1 MVVYDNKLA
10 TVGVCW
16 EETTTMFIRIGVLRR
31 GIIRAPGRL
40 YSTAQQTQK
49 PRRIK
54 NLFYGGLALGV
65 GYGIGW
71 GVKGAT
77 TGKGARTQPTEAQIK
92 DLDNVPEYRYL
103 HGHPFVKKL
112 REDPNFVET
121 RYYDAIPDA
130 HRENMVTSGLLAG
143 QGYLTV
149 EPLVFTNVNQ
159 QEMYYLYH
167 VGERLSGHEG
177 IVHGGLLATLL
188 DEGLSRCTFPS
199 LPNKYG
205 VTANLNINYKAP
217 VPAESYLLLHAKV
230 TDAKGRRVKAQGEIH
245 TLKDV
250 AADEQILVEG
260 TVTMVEP
267 RWAKYFLWLFK

>member
-1 MVVYDNKLA
+1 
-10 TVGVCW
+10 
-16 EETTTMFIRIGVLRR
+16 MFTKIGVLRR
-31 GIIRAPGRL
+31 GFLNIHGRF
-40 YSTAQQTQK
+40 YSTTKQVRR
-49 PRRIK
+49 PRRIQS
-54 NLFYGGLALGV
+54 LFYGGLALGV

-71 GVKGAT
+71 GAT
-77 TGKGARTQPTEAQIK
+77 GNRKRPSEAQKIK

-103 HGHPFVKKL
+103 HGHPLVKKL

-121 RYYDAIPDA
+121 RYYDAIPDE
-130 HRENMVTSGLLAG
+130 HRENMLTSGLLAG

-149 EPLVFTNVNQ
+149 EPLVFTNVNEK
-159 QEMYYLYH
+159 EMYYLYH
-167 VGERLSGHEG
+167 VGNRLSGHEG
-177 IVHGGLLATLL
+177 IVHGGFLATLL

-230 TDAKGRRVKAQGEIH
+230 IDAKGRRVKAQGEIH